1 MFDLQFGSKNPPT
14 RTHAN
19 RNYVVVMIMQII
31 VATGAC
37 AMGGCNT
44 LAPGVNRGRE
54 CGGIPALPPLIV
66 IPGRESTLLRAE
78 ASGEMYQVVKHS
90 PLVLA

>member
-1 MFDLQFGSKNPPT
+1 MHDIWAQAPMFEHSQWTHFENLPT

-37 AMGGCNT
+37 AMGG
-44 LAPGVNRGRE
+44 VN
-54 CGGIPALPPLIV
+54 AL
-66 IPGRESTLLRAE
+66 
-78 ASGEMYQVVKHS
+78 ASGR
-90 PLVLA
+90 